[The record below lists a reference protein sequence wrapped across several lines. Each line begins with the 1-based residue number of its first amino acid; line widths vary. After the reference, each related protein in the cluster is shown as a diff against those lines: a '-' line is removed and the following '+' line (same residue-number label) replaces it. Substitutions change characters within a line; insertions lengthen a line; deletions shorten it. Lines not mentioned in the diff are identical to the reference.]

1 MGEELLGLPQHTAK
15 AEFISDSFFP
25 DALEEWSTNAYH
37 GSNIL

>member
-15 AEFISDSFFP
+15 AEPIPDSFP
-25 DALEEWSTNAYH
+25 GALEEWSTDAYH